1 MKKATHRKQ
10 ALMIAIFLLAFT
22 LSLFSFGTTPAAA
35 GDVAGV
41 STHLFLTVLR
51 DYDHDASFSVTYTDA
66 LGTHTKPYHAGME
79 VTAWSPVTI
88 TCTNH
93 HVHDWSIDADVQEAT
108 IVGVG
113 GITYPG
119 GTGIHVKGTNTIKA
133 FATNF
138 GLHYINIVV
147 ILGEGNDNGGDN
159 GGGTAVRSPMRGY
172 VKRLLVGEGDY
183 VTVGQPLLTLTQ
195 NRRLQLRADVPERC
209 YPQLGSLTGAN
220 FRTASGEK
228 DSNTGGR
235 GGRLVAYGRS
245 NADAAAYI
253 PVTFAFDNRG
263 DILPGSFAEVWLL
276 AAPRQG
282 VISLPVSALTEEQGV
297 YFVYVQ
303 LDESCYRKQ
312 PVVTGATDGERVEIV
327 EGLREGERVVMQ
339 GAVHVRLAS
348 ASNAIPAHTHNH

>member
-1 MKKATHRKQ
+1 
-10 ALMIAIFLLAFT
+10 MIAIFLLAFT

-35 GDVAGV
+35 SDVAGV

-51 DYDHDASFSVTYTDA
+51 DYDHDAAFSVTYTDA

-159 GGGTAVRSPMRGY
+159 GGNNGGDNGGGNNGGDNGGGNNGGGNNGGGDNGGGDNGNGTDPNNPDGNGPDGNNPDGNNPDGNNPDGNNPDGNNPDGSKSNTPKTGDTRLIWLVIALAVIFVATFAATY
-172 VKRLLVGEGDY
+172 Y
-183 VTVGQPLLTLTQ
+183 
-195 NRRLQLRADVPERC
+195 NRRK
-209 YPQLGSLTGAN
+209 SKHHGA
-220 FRTASGEK
+220 
-228 DSNTGGR
+228 
-235 GGRLVAYGRS
+235 
-245 NADAAAYI
+245 
-253 PVTFAFDNRG
+253 
-263 DILPGSFAEVWLL
+263 
-276 AAPRQG
+276 
-282 VISLPVSALTEEQGV
+282 
-297 YFVYVQ
+297 
-303 LDESCYRKQ
+303 
-312 PVVTGATDGERVEIV
+312 
-327 EGLREGERVVMQ
+327 
-339 GAVHVRLAS
+339 
-348 ASNAIPAHTHNH
+348 

>member
-51 DYDHDASFSVTYTDA
+51 DYDHDAAFSVTYTDA

-159 GGGTAVRSPMRGY
+159 GNGTDPNNPDGNGPDGNNPDGNNPDGNNPDGNNPDGNNPDGNNPDGNNPDGNNPDGNNPDGNNPNGNNPDGNNPDGNNPDGNNPDGNNPDGNNPDGNNPDGNNPDGSKSNTPKTGDTRLIWLVIALAVIFVATFAATY
-172 VKRLLVGEGDY
+172 Y
-183 VTVGQPLLTLTQ
+183 
-195 NRRLQLRADVPERC
+195 NRRK
-209 YPQLGSLTGAN
+209 SKHHGA
-220 FRTASGEK
+220 
-228 DSNTGGR
+228 
-235 GGRLVAYGRS
+235 
-245 NADAAAYI
+245 
-253 PVTFAFDNRG
+253 
-263 DILPGSFAEVWLL
+263 
-276 AAPRQG
+276 
-282 VISLPVSALTEEQGV
+282 
-297 YFVYVQ
+297 
-303 LDESCYRKQ
+303 
-312 PVVTGATDGERVEIV
+312 
-327 EGLREGERVVMQ
+327 
-339 GAVHVRLAS
+339 
-348 ASNAIPAHTHNH
+348 

>member
-1 MKKATHRKQ
+1 
-10 ALMIAIFLLAFT
+10 MIAIFLLAFT

-51 DYDHDASFSVTYTDA
+51 DYDHDAAFSVTYTDA

-159 GGGTAVRSPMRGY
+159 GGGDNGGDNGNGTDPNNPDGNGPDGNNPDGNNPDGNNPDGNNPDGNNPDGNNPDGSKSNTPKTGDTRLIWLVIALAVIFVATFAATY
-172 VKRLLVGEGDY
+172 Y
-183 VTVGQPLLTLTQ
+183 
-195 NRRLQLRADVPERC
+195 NRRK
-209 YPQLGSLTGAN
+209 SKHHGA
-220 FRTASGEK
+220 
-228 DSNTGGR
+228 
-235 GGRLVAYGRS
+235 
-245 NADAAAYI
+245 
-253 PVTFAFDNRG
+253 
-263 DILPGSFAEVWLL
+263 
-276 AAPRQG
+276 
-282 VISLPVSALTEEQGV
+282 
-297 YFVYVQ
+297 
-303 LDESCYRKQ
+303 
-312 PVVTGATDGERVEIV
+312 
-327 EGLREGERVVMQ
+327 
-339 GAVHVRLAS
+339 
-348 ASNAIPAHTHNH
+348 

>member
-51 DYDHDASFSVTYTDA
+51 DYDHDATFSVTYTDA

-93 HVHDWSIDADVQEAT
+93 HVYDWSIDADVQEAT

-159 GGGTAVRSPMRGY
+159 GGGDNGGDNGGGDNGGDNGGGDNGGDNGGGDNGGGDNGGGDNGNGTDPNNPDGKDPNGNDPDGNNPDGNGPDGNNPDGNNPDGNNPDGSKSNTPKTGDTRLIWLVIALAVIFVATFAATY
-172 VKRLLVGEGDY
+172 Y
-183 VTVGQPLLTLTQ
+183 
-195 NRRLQLRADVPERC
+195 NRRK
-209 YPQLGSLTGAN
+209 SKHHGA
-220 FRTASGEK
+220 
-228 DSNTGGR
+228 
-235 GGRLVAYGRS
+235 
-245 NADAAAYI
+245 
-253 PVTFAFDNRG
+253 
-263 DILPGSFAEVWLL
+263 
-276 AAPRQG
+276 
-282 VISLPVSALTEEQGV
+282 
-297 YFVYVQ
+297 
-303 LDESCYRKQ
+303 
-312 PVVTGATDGERVEIV
+312 
-327 EGLREGERVVMQ
+327 
-339 GAVHVRLAS
+339 
-348 ASNAIPAHTHNH
+348 

>member
-1 MKKATHRKQ
+1 
-10 ALMIAIFLLAFT
+10 MIAIFLLAFT

-51 DYDHDASFSVTYTDA
+51 DYNHDAAFSVTYTDA

-93 HVHDWSIDADVQEAT
+93 HVYDWSIDADVQEAT

-159 GGGTAVRSPMRGY
+159 GNGTDPNNPDGNGPDGNNPDGNNPDGSKSNTPKTGDTRLIWLVIALAVIFVATFVATY
-172 VKRLLVGEGDY
+172 Y
-183 VTVGQPLLTLTQ
+183 
-195 NRRLQLRADVPERC
+195 NRRK
-209 YPQLGSLTGAN
+209 SKHHGA
-220 FRTASGEK
+220 
-228 DSNTGGR
+228 
-235 GGRLVAYGRS
+235 
-245 NADAAAYI
+245 
-253 PVTFAFDNRG
+253 
-263 DILPGSFAEVWLL
+263 
-276 AAPRQG
+276 
-282 VISLPVSALTEEQGV
+282 
-297 YFVYVQ
+297 
-303 LDESCYRKQ
+303 
-312 PVVTGATDGERVEIV
+312 
-327 EGLREGERVVMQ
+327 
-339 GAVHVRLAS
+339 
-348 ASNAIPAHTHNH
+348 

>member
-10 ALMIAIFLLAFT
+10 ALMIAIFLLSFT

-51 DYDHDASFSVTYTDA
+51 DYDHDAAFSVTYTDA

-159 GGGTAVRSPMRGY
+159 GNGTDPNNPDGNGPDGNNPDGNNPDGNNPDGNNPDGNNPDGNNPDGNNPDGNNPDGSKSNTPKTGDTRLIWLVIALAVIFVATFAATY
-172 VKRLLVGEGDY
+172 Y
-183 VTVGQPLLTLTQ
+183 
-195 NRRLQLRADVPERC
+195 NRRK
-209 YPQLGSLTGAN
+209 S
-220 FRTASGEK
+220 K
-228 DSNTGGR
+228 HH
-235 GGRLVAYGRS
+235 
-245 NADAAAYI
+245 
-253 PVTFAFDNRG
+253 
-263 DILPGSFAEVWLL
+263 
-276 AAPRQG
+276 G
-282 VISLPVSALTEEQGV
+282 V
-297 YFVYVQ
+297 
-303 LDESCYRKQ
+303 
-312 PVVTGATDGERVEIV
+312 
-327 EGLREGERVVMQ
+327 
-339 GAVHVRLAS
+339 
-348 ASNAIPAHTHNH
+348 

>member
-1 MKKATHRKQ
+1 
-10 ALMIAIFLLAFT
+10 MIAIFLLAFT

-51 DYDHDASFSVTYTDA
+51 DYDHDATFSVTYTDA

-93 HVHDWSIDADVQEAT
+93 HVYDWSIDADVQEAT

-159 GGGTAVRSPMRGY
+159 GGGNNGGGDNGGDNGGNNGGDNGGGDNGGGNNGGNNGGDNGGGNNGGDNGGGDNGGGNNGGGNNGGGNNGGGNNGGGIDPNNPGGKDPNGNNPDGSNPDGNNPDGNNPDGNNPGGNNPDGNNPDGSKSNTPKTGDTRLIWLVIALAVIFVATFVATY
-172 VKRLLVGEGDY
+172 Y
-183 VTVGQPLLTLTQ
+183 
-195 NRRLQLRADVPERC
+195 NRRK
-209 YPQLGSLTGAN
+209 SKHHGA
-220 FRTASGEK
+220 
-228 DSNTGGR
+228 
-235 GGRLVAYGRS
+235 
-245 NADAAAYI
+245 
-253 PVTFAFDNRG
+253 
-263 DILPGSFAEVWLL
+263 
-276 AAPRQG
+276 
-282 VISLPVSALTEEQGV
+282 
-297 YFVYVQ
+297 
-303 LDESCYRKQ
+303 
-312 PVVTGATDGERVEIV
+312 
-327 EGLREGERVVMQ
+327 
-339 GAVHVRLAS
+339 
-348 ASNAIPAHTHNH
+348 

>member
-1 MKKATHRKQ
+1 
-10 ALMIAIFLLAFT
+10 MIAIFLLAFT

-51 DYDHDASFSVTYTDA
+51 DYDHDAAFSVTYTDA

-93 HVHDWSIDADVQEAT
+93 HVYDWSIDADVQEAT

-159 GGGTAVRSPMRGY
+159 GGGDNGGGDNGGDNVGNNGGDNGGGNNGGGNNGGGNNGGGNNGGGNNGGNNGGGNNGGGNNGGGIDPNNPGGKDPNGNNPDGNNPDGNNPDGNNPDGNNPDGNNPDGNNPDGNNPDGSKSNTPKTGDTRLIWLVIALAVIFVATFVATY
-172 VKRLLVGEGDY
+172 Y
-183 VTVGQPLLTLTQ
+183 
-195 NRRLQLRADVPERC
+195 NRRK
-209 YPQLGSLTGAN
+209 SKHHGA
-220 FRTASGEK
+220 
-228 DSNTGGR
+228 
-235 GGRLVAYGRS
+235 
-245 NADAAAYI
+245 
-253 PVTFAFDNRG
+253 
-263 DILPGSFAEVWLL
+263 
-276 AAPRQG
+276 
-282 VISLPVSALTEEQGV
+282 
-297 YFVYVQ
+297 
-303 LDESCYRKQ
+303 
-312 PVVTGATDGERVEIV
+312 
-327 EGLREGERVVMQ
+327 
-339 GAVHVRLAS
+339 
-348 ASNAIPAHTHNH
+348 

>member
-1 MKKATHRKQ
+1 
-10 ALMIAIFLLAFT
+10 MIAIFLLAFT

-51 DYDHDASFSVTYTDA
+51 DYDHDAAFSVTYTDA

-93 HVHDWSIDADVQEAT
+93 HVYDWSIDADVQEAT

-159 GGGTAVRSPMRGY
+159 GGGDNGGDNGGGDNGGDNGGGDNGGDNGGGDNGGGDNGGGDNGGGDNGGGDNGNGTDPNNPDGKDPGGNNPGGNNPDGNNPDGNNPDGNNPDGSNPDGNNPDGNNPDGNNPDGNNPDGNNPNGSKSNTPKTGDTRLIWLVIALAVIFVATFAATY
-172 VKRLLVGEGDY
+172 Y
-183 VTVGQPLLTLTQ
+183 
-195 NRRLQLRADVPERC
+195 NRRK
-209 YPQLGSLTGAN
+209 SKHHGA
-220 FRTASGEK
+220 
-228 DSNTGGR
+228 
-235 GGRLVAYGRS
+235 
-245 NADAAAYI
+245 
-253 PVTFAFDNRG
+253 
-263 DILPGSFAEVWLL
+263 
-276 AAPRQG
+276 
-282 VISLPVSALTEEQGV
+282 
-297 YFVYVQ
+297 
-303 LDESCYRKQ
+303 
-312 PVVTGATDGERVEIV
+312 
-327 EGLREGERVVMQ
+327 
-339 GAVHVRLAS
+339 
-348 ASNAIPAHTHNH
+348 

>member
-1 MKKATHRKQ
+1 
-10 ALMIAIFLLAFT
+10 MIAIFLLAFT

-51 DYDHDASFSVTYTDA
+51 DYDHDAAFSVTYTDA

-93 HVHDWSIDADVQEAT
+93 HVYDWSIDADVQEAT

-159 GGGTAVRSPMRGY
+159 GGGDNGGGDNGGDNGGGDNGGDNGGGDNGGGDNGGGDNGGGDNGGGDNGGGDNGNGTDPNNPGGKDPNGNDPDGNNPDGNGPDGNNPDGNNPDGNNPDGNNPDGNNPDGNNPDGSKSNTPKTGDTRLIWLVIALAVIFVATFAATY
-172 VKRLLVGEGDY
+172 Y
-183 VTVGQPLLTLTQ
+183 
-195 NRRLQLRADVPERC
+195 NRRKSKRH
-209 YPQLGSLTGAN
+209 GA
-220 FRTASGEK
+220 
-228 DSNTGGR
+228 
-235 GGRLVAYGRS
+235 
-245 NADAAAYI
+245 
-253 PVTFAFDNRG
+253 
-263 DILPGSFAEVWLL
+263 
-276 AAPRQG
+276 
-282 VISLPVSALTEEQGV
+282 
-297 YFVYVQ
+297 
-303 LDESCYRKQ
+303 
-312 PVVTGATDGERVEIV
+312 
-327 EGLREGERVVMQ
+327 
-339 GAVHVRLAS
+339 
-348 ASNAIPAHTHNH
+348 

>member
-51 DYDHDASFSVTYTDA
+51 DYDHDAAFSVTYTDA

-93 HVHDWSIDADVQEAT
+93 HVYDWSIDADVQEAT

-159 GGGTAVRSPMRGY
+159 GGGDNGGGDNGGDNGGGNNGGGNNGGGNNGGGIDPNNPGGKDPNGNNPDGNNPDGNNPDGNNPDGNNPDGNNPDGNNPDGNNPDGSKSNTPKTGDTRLIWLVIALAVIFVATFVATY
-172 VKRLLVGEGDY
+172 Y
-183 VTVGQPLLTLTQ
+183 
-195 NRRLQLRADVPERC
+195 NRRK
-209 YPQLGSLTGAN
+209 SKHHGA
-220 FRTASGEK
+220 
-228 DSNTGGR
+228 
-235 GGRLVAYGRS
+235 
-245 NADAAAYI
+245 
-253 PVTFAFDNRG
+253 
-263 DILPGSFAEVWLL
+263 
-276 AAPRQG
+276 
-282 VISLPVSALTEEQGV
+282 
-297 YFVYVQ
+297 
-303 LDESCYRKQ
+303 
-312 PVVTGATDGERVEIV
+312 
-327 EGLREGERVVMQ
+327 
-339 GAVHVRLAS
+339 
-348 ASNAIPAHTHNH
+348 

>member
-1 MKKATHRKQ
+1 
-10 ALMIAIFLLAFT
+10 MIAIFLLAFT

-51 DYDHDASFSVTYTDA
+51 DYDHDAAFSVTYTDA

-93 HVHDWSIDADVQEAT
+93 HVYDWSIDADVQEAT

-147 ILGEGNDNGGDN
+147 ILGEGNDNGGGDNGGDN
-159 GGGTAVRSPMRGY
+159 GGGDNGGDNGGGDNGGGDNGGGDNGGGDNGGGDNGGGDNGGGDNGNGTDPNNPGGKDPNGNDPDGNNPDGNNPDGNNPDGNNPDGNNPDGNNPDGNNPDGNNPDGSKSNTPKTGDTRLIWLVIALAVIFVATFAATY
-172 VKRLLVGEGDY
+172 Y
-183 VTVGQPLLTLTQ
+183 
-195 NRRLQLRADVPERC
+195 NRRK
-209 YPQLGSLTGAN
+209 SKHHGA
-220 FRTASGEK
+220 
-228 DSNTGGR
+228 
-235 GGRLVAYGRS
+235 
-245 NADAAAYI
+245 
-253 PVTFAFDNRG
+253 
-263 DILPGSFAEVWLL
+263 
-276 AAPRQG
+276 
-282 VISLPVSALTEEQGV
+282 
-297 YFVYVQ
+297 
-303 LDESCYRKQ
+303 
-312 PVVTGATDGERVEIV
+312 
-327 EGLREGERVVMQ
+327 
-339 GAVHVRLAS
+339 
-348 ASNAIPAHTHNH
+348 

>member
-1 MKKATHRKQ
+1 
-10 ALMIAIFLLAFT
+10 MIAIFLLAFT

-93 HVHDWSIDADVQEAT
+93 HVYDWSIDADVQEAT

-159 GGGTAVRSPMRGY
+159 GGGNNGGDNGGGNNGGDNGGNNGGDNGGGNNGGDNGGGDNGGGNNGGDNGGGNNGGGDNGGGDNGNGTDPNNPDGNGPDGNNPDGNNPDGNNPDGNNPDGNNPDGSKSNTPKTGDTRLIWLVIALAVIFVATFAATY
-172 VKRLLVGEGDY
+172 Y
-183 VTVGQPLLTLTQ
+183 
-195 NRRLQLRADVPERC
+195 NRRK
-209 YPQLGSLTGAN
+209 SKHHGA
-220 FRTASGEK
+220 
-228 DSNTGGR
+228 
-235 GGRLVAYGRS
+235 
-245 NADAAAYI
+245 
-253 PVTFAFDNRG
+253 
-263 DILPGSFAEVWLL
+263 
-276 AAPRQG
+276 
-282 VISLPVSALTEEQGV
+282 
-297 YFVYVQ
+297 
-303 LDESCYRKQ
+303 
-312 PVVTGATDGERVEIV
+312 
-327 EGLREGERVVMQ
+327 
-339 GAVHVRLAS
+339 
-348 ASNAIPAHTHNH
+348 

>member
-51 DYDHDASFSVTYTDA
+51 DYDHDAAFSVTYTDA

-159 GGGTAVRSPMRGY
+159 GNGTDPNNPDGNGPDGNNPDGNNPDGSKSNTPKTGDTRLIWLVIALAVIFVATFAATY
-172 VKRLLVGEGDY
+172 Y
-183 VTVGQPLLTLTQ
+183 
-195 NRRLQLRADVPERC
+195 NRRK
-209 YPQLGSLTGAN
+209 SKHHGA
-220 FRTASGEK
+220 
-228 DSNTGGR
+228 
-235 GGRLVAYGRS
+235 
-245 NADAAAYI
+245 
-253 PVTFAFDNRG
+253 
-263 DILPGSFAEVWLL
+263 
-276 AAPRQG
+276 
-282 VISLPVSALTEEQGV
+282 
-297 YFVYVQ
+297 
-303 LDESCYRKQ
+303 
-312 PVVTGATDGERVEIV
+312 
-327 EGLREGERVVMQ
+327 
-339 GAVHVRLAS
+339 
-348 ASNAIPAHTHNH
+348 

>member
-51 DYDHDASFSVTYTDA
+51 DYDHDAAFSVTYTDA

-159 GGGTAVRSPMRGY
+159 GNGTDPNNPDGNGPDGNNPDGNNPDGNNPDGNNPDGNNPDGNNPDGNNPDGNNPDGNNPDGNNPDGNNPDGNNPDGNNPDGNNPDGSKSNTPKTGDTRLIWLVIALAVIFVATFAATY
-172 VKRLLVGEGDY
+172 Y
-183 VTVGQPLLTLTQ
+183 
-195 NRRLQLRADVPERC
+195 NRRK
-209 YPQLGSLTGAN
+209 SKHHGA
-220 FRTASGEK
+220 
-228 DSNTGGR
+228 
-235 GGRLVAYGRS
+235 
-245 NADAAAYI
+245 
-253 PVTFAFDNRG
+253 
-263 DILPGSFAEVWLL
+263 
-276 AAPRQG
+276 
-282 VISLPVSALTEEQGV
+282 
-297 YFVYVQ
+297 
-303 LDESCYRKQ
+303 
-312 PVVTGATDGERVEIV
+312 
-327 EGLREGERVVMQ
+327 
-339 GAVHVRLAS
+339 
-348 ASNAIPAHTHNH
+348 

>member
-51 DYDHDASFSVTYTDA
+51 DYDHDAAFSVTYTDA

-159 GGGTAVRSPMRGY
+159 GGGDNGGGNNGGDNGNGTDPNNPDGNGPDGNNPDGNNPDGNNPDGSKSNTPKTGDTRLIWLVIALAVIFVATFAATY
-172 VKRLLVGEGDY
+172 Y
-183 VTVGQPLLTLTQ
+183 
-195 NRRLQLRADVPERC
+195 NRRK
-209 YPQLGSLTGAN
+209 S
-220 FRTASGEK
+220 K
-228 DSNTGGR
+228 HH
-235 GGRLVAYGRS
+235 
-245 NADAAAYI
+245 
-253 PVTFAFDNRG
+253 
-263 DILPGSFAEVWLL
+263 
-276 AAPRQG
+276 G
-282 VISLPVSALTEEQGV
+282 V
-297 YFVYVQ
+297 
-303 LDESCYRKQ
+303 
-312 PVVTGATDGERVEIV
+312 
-327 EGLREGERVVMQ
+327 
-339 GAVHVRLAS
+339 
-348 ASNAIPAHTHNH
+348 

>member
-1 MKKATHRKQ
+1 
-10 ALMIAIFLLAFT
+10 MIAIFLLAFT

-51 DYDHDASFSVTYTDA
+51 DYDHDATFSVTYTDA

-93 HVHDWSIDADVQEAT
+93 HVYDWSIDADVQEAT

-159 GGGTAVRSPMRGY
+159 GGGDNGGDNGGGDNGGDNGGGDNGGDNGGGDNGGGDNGGGDNGGGDNGGGDNGNGTDPNNPGGKDPNGNDPDGNNPDGNNPDGNNPDGNNPDGNNPDGSKSNTPKTGDTRLIWLVIALAVIFVATFAATY
-172 VKRLLVGEGDY
+172 Y
-183 VTVGQPLLTLTQ
+183 
-195 NRRLQLRADVPERC
+195 NRRK
-209 YPQLGSLTGAN
+209 SKHHGA
-220 FRTASGEK
+220 
-228 DSNTGGR
+228 
-235 GGRLVAYGRS
+235 
-245 NADAAAYI
+245 
-253 PVTFAFDNRG
+253 
-263 DILPGSFAEVWLL
+263 
-276 AAPRQG
+276 
-282 VISLPVSALTEEQGV
+282 
-297 YFVYVQ
+297 
-303 LDESCYRKQ
+303 
-312 PVVTGATDGERVEIV
+312 
-327 EGLREGERVVMQ
+327 
-339 GAVHVRLAS
+339 
-348 ASNAIPAHTHNH
+348 

>member
-35 GDVAGV
+35 GNVAGV

-51 DYDHDASFSVTYTDA
+51 DYDHDATFSVTYTDA

-93 HVHDWSIDADVQEAT
+93 HVYDWSIDADVQEAT

-159 GGGTAVRSPMRGY
+159 GGGNNGGDNGGNNGGDNGGDNGGGKDPNGNNPDGNNPDGNNPDGNGPDGNNPDGNNPDGNNPDGNNPDGNNPDGNNPDGNNPDGSKSKTPKTGE
-172 VKRLLVGEGDY
+172 KRLIWLVIALAVIFVATFAATY
-183 VTVGQPLLTLTQ
+183 Y
-195 NRRLQLRADVPERC
+195 NRRKNKHH
-209 YPQLGSLTGAN
+209 GA
-220 FRTASGEK
+220 
-228 DSNTGGR
+228 
-235 GGRLVAYGRS
+235 
-245 NADAAAYI
+245 
-253 PVTFAFDNRG
+253 
-263 DILPGSFAEVWLL
+263 
-276 AAPRQG
+276 
-282 VISLPVSALTEEQGV
+282 
-297 YFVYVQ
+297 
-303 LDESCYRKQ
+303 
-312 PVVTGATDGERVEIV
+312 
-327 EGLREGERVVMQ
+327 
-339 GAVHVRLAS
+339 
-348 ASNAIPAHTHNH
+348 

>member
-1 MKKATHRKQ
+1 
-10 ALMIAIFLLAFT
+10 MIAIFLLAFT

-35 GDVAGV
+35 SDVAGV

-51 DYDHDASFSVTYTDA
+51 DYDHDAAFSVTYTDA

-93 HVHDWSIDADVQEAT
+93 HVYDWSIDADVQEAT

-159 GGGTAVRSPMRGY
+159 GGGDNGGDNGGGDNGNGTDPNNPGGKDPNGNDPDGNNPDGNNPDGNNPDGNNPDGNNPDGNNPDGSKSNTPKTGDTRLIWLVIALAVIFVATFAATY
-172 VKRLLVGEGDY
+172 Y
-183 VTVGQPLLTLTQ
+183 
-195 NRRLQLRADVPERC
+195 NRRK
-209 YPQLGSLTGAN
+209 SKNHGA
-220 FRTASGEK
+220 
-228 DSNTGGR
+228 
-235 GGRLVAYGRS
+235 
-245 NADAAAYI
+245 
-253 PVTFAFDNRG
+253 
-263 DILPGSFAEVWLL
+263 
-276 AAPRQG
+276 
-282 VISLPVSALTEEQGV
+282 
-297 YFVYVQ
+297 
-303 LDESCYRKQ
+303 
-312 PVVTGATDGERVEIV
+312 
-327 EGLREGERVVMQ
+327 
-339 GAVHVRLAS
+339 
-348 ASNAIPAHTHNH
+348 

>member
-51 DYDHDASFSVTYTDA
+51 DYDHDATFSVTYTDA

-93 HVHDWSIDADVQEAT
+93 HVYDWSIDADVQEAT

-159 GGGTAVRSPMRGY
+159 GGGDNGGGDNGGDNGGGNNGGDNGGGNNGGDNGGGNNGGDNGGGNNGGGNNGGGNNGGGNNGGGIDPNNPGGKDPNGNNPDGNNPDGNNPDGNNPDGNNPDGNNPDGNNPDGNNPDGNNPGGNNPDGNNPDGSKSNTPKTGDTRLIWLVIALAVIFVATFVATY
-172 VKRLLVGEGDY
+172 Y
-183 VTVGQPLLTLTQ
+183 
-195 NRRLQLRADVPERC
+195 NRRK
-209 YPQLGSLTGAN
+209 SKHHGA
-220 FRTASGEK
+220 
-228 DSNTGGR
+228 
-235 GGRLVAYGRS
+235 
-245 NADAAAYI
+245 
-253 PVTFAFDNRG
+253 
-263 DILPGSFAEVWLL
+263 
-276 AAPRQG
+276 
-282 VISLPVSALTEEQGV
+282 
-297 YFVYVQ
+297 
-303 LDESCYRKQ
+303 
-312 PVVTGATDGERVEIV
+312 
-327 EGLREGERVVMQ
+327 
-339 GAVHVRLAS
+339 
-348 ASNAIPAHTHNH
+348 

>member
-51 DYDHDASFSVTYTDA
+51 DYDHDATFSVTYTDA

-159 GGGTAVRSPMRGY
+159 GNGTDPNNPGGKDPNGNNPDGNNPDGNNPDGNNPDGNNPGGNNPDGNNPDGNNPDGSKSNAPKTGDTRLIWLVIALAVIFVATFVATY
-172 VKRLLVGEGDY
+172 Y
-183 VTVGQPLLTLTQ
+183 
-195 NRRLQLRADVPERC
+195 NRRK
-209 YPQLGSLTGAN
+209 SKHHGA
-220 FRTASGEK
+220 
-228 DSNTGGR
+228 
-235 GGRLVAYGRS
+235 
-245 NADAAAYI
+245 
-253 PVTFAFDNRG
+253 
-263 DILPGSFAEVWLL
+263 
-276 AAPRQG
+276 
-282 VISLPVSALTEEQGV
+282 
-297 YFVYVQ
+297 
-303 LDESCYRKQ
+303 
-312 PVVTGATDGERVEIV
+312 
-327 EGLREGERVVMQ
+327 
-339 GAVHVRLAS
+339 
-348 ASNAIPAHTHNH
+348 

>member
-51 DYDHDASFSVTYTDA
+51 DYDHDAVFSVTYTDA

-93 HVHDWSIDADVQEAT
+93 HVYDWSIDADVQEAT

-159 GGGTAVRSPMRGY
+159 GGGDNGNGTDPNNPDGKDPNGNDPDGNNPDGNGPDGNNPDGNNPDGNNPDGNNPDGSKSNTPKTGDTRLIWLVIALAVIFVATFAATY
-172 VKRLLVGEGDY
+172 Y
-183 VTVGQPLLTLTQ
+183 
-195 NRRLQLRADVPERC
+195 NRRK
-209 YPQLGSLTGAN
+209 SKHHGA
-220 FRTASGEK
+220 
-228 DSNTGGR
+228 
-235 GGRLVAYGRS
+235 
-245 NADAAAYI
+245 
-253 PVTFAFDNRG
+253 
-263 DILPGSFAEVWLL
+263 
-276 AAPRQG
+276 
-282 VISLPVSALTEEQGV
+282 
-297 YFVYVQ
+297 
-303 LDESCYRKQ
+303 
-312 PVVTGATDGERVEIV
+312 
-327 EGLREGERVVMQ
+327 
-339 GAVHVRLAS
+339 
-348 ASNAIPAHTHNH
+348 

>member
-51 DYDHDASFSVTYTDA
+51 DYDHDAAFSVTYTDA

-93 HVHDWSIDADVQEAT
+93 HVYDWSIDADVQEAT

-159 GGGTAVRSPMRGY
+159 GGGDNGGGDNGNGTDPNNPGGKDPNGNDPDGNNPDGNNPDGNNPDGSKSNTPKTGDTRLIWLVIALAVIFVATFAATY
-172 VKRLLVGEGDY
+172 Y
-183 VTVGQPLLTLTQ
+183 
-195 NRRLQLRADVPERC
+195 NRRKSKRH
-209 YPQLGSLTGAN
+209 GA
-220 FRTASGEK
+220 
-228 DSNTGGR
+228 
-235 GGRLVAYGRS
+235 
-245 NADAAAYI
+245 
-253 PVTFAFDNRG
+253 
-263 DILPGSFAEVWLL
+263 
-276 AAPRQG
+276 
-282 VISLPVSALTEEQGV
+282 
-297 YFVYVQ
+297 
-303 LDESCYRKQ
+303 
-312 PVVTGATDGERVEIV
+312 
-327 EGLREGERVVMQ
+327 
-339 GAVHVRLAS
+339 
-348 ASNAIPAHTHNH
+348 

>member
-1 MKKATHRKQ
+1 
-10 ALMIAIFLLAFT
+10 MIAIFLLAFT

-51 DYDHDASFSVTYTDA
+51 DYDHDAAFSVTYTDA

-147 ILGEGNDNGGDN
+147 ILGEGNDNGGGDN
-159 GGGTAVRSPMRGY
+159 GNGTDPNNPDGNGPDGNNPDGNNPDGNNPDGNNPDGSKSNTPKTGDTRLIWLVIALAVIFVATFAATY
-172 VKRLLVGEGDY
+172 Y
-183 VTVGQPLLTLTQ
+183 
-195 NRRLQLRADVPERC
+195 NRRK
-209 YPQLGSLTGAN
+209 SKHHGA
-220 FRTASGEK
+220 
-228 DSNTGGR
+228 
-235 GGRLVAYGRS
+235 
-245 NADAAAYI
+245 
-253 PVTFAFDNRG
+253 
-263 DILPGSFAEVWLL
+263 
-276 AAPRQG
+276 
-282 VISLPVSALTEEQGV
+282 
-297 YFVYVQ
+297 
-303 LDESCYRKQ
+303 
-312 PVVTGATDGERVEIV
+312 
-327 EGLREGERVVMQ
+327 
-339 GAVHVRLAS
+339 
-348 ASNAIPAHTHNH
+348 

>member
-51 DYDHDASFSVTYTDA
+51 DYDHDAAFSVTYTDA

-93 HVHDWSIDADVQEAT
+93 HVYDWSIDADVQEAT

-159 GGGTAVRSPMRGY
+159 GGGDNGGDNGGGDNGGDNGGGDNGGGDNGGGDNGGGDNGGGDNGGGDNGNGTDPNNPGGKDPNGNDPDGNNPDGNNPDGNNPDGNNPDGNNPDGNNPDGNNPDGNNPDGSKSNTPKTGDTRLIWLVIALAVIFVATFAATY
-172 VKRLLVGEGDY
+172 Y
-183 VTVGQPLLTLTQ
+183 
-195 NRRLQLRADVPERC
+195 NRRK
-209 YPQLGSLTGAN
+209 SKHHGA
-220 FRTASGEK
+220 
-228 DSNTGGR
+228 
-235 GGRLVAYGRS
+235 
-245 NADAAAYI
+245 
-253 PVTFAFDNRG
+253 
-263 DILPGSFAEVWLL
+263 
-276 AAPRQG
+276 
-282 VISLPVSALTEEQGV
+282 
-297 YFVYVQ
+297 
-303 LDESCYRKQ
+303 
-312 PVVTGATDGERVEIV
+312 
-327 EGLREGERVVMQ
+327 
-339 GAVHVRLAS
+339 
-348 ASNAIPAHTHNH
+348 

>member
-1 MKKATHRKQ
+1 
-10 ALMIAIFLLAFT
+10 MIAIFLLAFT

-51 DYDHDASFSVTYTDA
+51 DYDHDAAFSVTYTDA

-93 HVHDWSIDADVQEAT
+93 HVYDWSIDADVQEAT

-159 GGGTAVRSPMRGY
+159 GGGDNGGGDNGGDNGGGDNGGGDNGGDNGGGDNGGGDNGGGDNGGGDNGGGDNGGGDNGGGDNGNGTDPNNPGGKDPNGNDPDGNNPDGNNPDGNNPDGNNPDGNNPDGNNPDGSKSNTPKTGDTRLIWLVIALAVIFVATFAATY
-172 VKRLLVGEGDY
+172 Y
-183 VTVGQPLLTLTQ
+183 
-195 NRRLQLRADVPERC
+195 NRRKSKRH
-209 YPQLGSLTGAN
+209 GA
-220 FRTASGEK
+220 
-228 DSNTGGR
+228 
-235 GGRLVAYGRS
+235 
-245 NADAAAYI
+245 
-253 PVTFAFDNRG
+253 
-263 DILPGSFAEVWLL
+263 
-276 AAPRQG
+276 
-282 VISLPVSALTEEQGV
+282 
-297 YFVYVQ
+297 
-303 LDESCYRKQ
+303 
-312 PVVTGATDGERVEIV
+312 
-327 EGLREGERVVMQ
+327 
-339 GAVHVRLAS
+339 
-348 ASNAIPAHTHNH
+348 

>member
-1 MKKATHRKQ
+1 
-10 ALMIAIFLLAFT
+10 MIAIFLLAFT

-159 GGGTAVRSPMRGY
+159 GNGTDPNNPDGNGPDGNNPDGNNPDGNNPDGSKSNTPKTGDTRLIWLVIALAVIFVATFAATY
-172 VKRLLVGEGDY
+172 Y
-183 VTVGQPLLTLTQ
+183 
-195 NRRLQLRADVPERC
+195 NRRK
-209 YPQLGSLTGAN
+209 SKHHGA
-220 FRTASGEK
+220 
-228 DSNTGGR
+228 
-235 GGRLVAYGRS
+235 
-245 NADAAAYI
+245 
-253 PVTFAFDNRG
+253 
-263 DILPGSFAEVWLL
+263 
-276 AAPRQG
+276 
-282 VISLPVSALTEEQGV
+282 
-297 YFVYVQ
+297 
-303 LDESCYRKQ
+303 
-312 PVVTGATDGERVEIV
+312 
-327 EGLREGERVVMQ
+327 
-339 GAVHVRLAS
+339 
-348 ASNAIPAHTHNH
+348 

>member
-41 STHLFLTVLR
+41 STHLFLTILR
-51 DYDHDASFSVTYTDA
+51 DYDHDAVFSVTYTDA
-66 LGTHTKPYHAGME
+66 LGTHTKPYRPGME

-93 HVHDWSIDADVQEAT
+93 RVIDWSIDADVQEAT

-159 GGGTAVRSPMRGY
+159 GGGDNGGGDNGGDNGGGDNGGGDNGGGDNGGGDNGNGTDPNNPGGKDPNGNDPDGNNPDGNNPDGNNPDGNNPDGSKSNTPKTGDTRLIWLVIALAVIFVATFAATY
-172 VKRLLVGEGDY
+172 Y
-183 VTVGQPLLTLTQ
+183 
-195 NRRLQLRADVPERC
+195 NRRK
-209 YPQLGSLTGAN
+209 SKHHGA
-220 FRTASGEK
+220 
-228 DSNTGGR
+228 
-235 GGRLVAYGRS
+235 
-245 NADAAAYI
+245 
-253 PVTFAFDNRG
+253 
-263 DILPGSFAEVWLL
+263 
-276 AAPRQG
+276 
-282 VISLPVSALTEEQGV
+282 
-297 YFVYVQ
+297 
-303 LDESCYRKQ
+303 
-312 PVVTGATDGERVEIV
+312 
-327 EGLREGERVVMQ
+327 
-339 GAVHVRLAS
+339 
-348 ASNAIPAHTHNH
+348 

>member
-51 DYDHDASFSVTYTDA
+51 DYDHDAAFSVTYTDA

-147 ILGEGNDNGGDN
+147 ILGEGNDNGGNNGGDN
-159 GGGTAVRSPMRGY
+159 GGGNNGGGNNGGGDNGGGDNGNGTDPNNPDGNGPDGNNPDGNNPDGNNPDGNNPDGSKSNTPKTGDTRLIWLVIALAVIFVATFAATY
-172 VKRLLVGEGDY
+172 Y
-183 VTVGQPLLTLTQ
+183 
-195 NRRLQLRADVPERC
+195 NRRK
-209 YPQLGSLTGAN
+209 SKHHGA
-220 FRTASGEK
+220 
-228 DSNTGGR
+228 
-235 GGRLVAYGRS
+235 
-245 NADAAAYI
+245 
-253 PVTFAFDNRG
+253 
-263 DILPGSFAEVWLL
+263 
-276 AAPRQG
+276 
-282 VISLPVSALTEEQGV
+282 
-297 YFVYVQ
+297 
-303 LDESCYRKQ
+303 
-312 PVVTGATDGERVEIV
+312 
-327 EGLREGERVVMQ
+327 
-339 GAVHVRLAS
+339 
-348 ASNAIPAHTHNH
+348 

>member
-1 MKKATHRKQ
+1 
-10 ALMIAIFLLAFT
+10 MIAIFLLAFT

-147 ILGEGNDNGGDN
+147 ILGEGNDNGGGNN
-159 GGGTAVRSPMRGY
+159 GGGDNGNGTDPNNPDGNGPDGNNPDGNNPDGNNPDGNNPDGNNPDGNNPDGSKSNTPKTGDTRLIWLVIALAVIFVATFAATY
-172 VKRLLVGEGDY
+172 Y
-183 VTVGQPLLTLTQ
+183 
-195 NRRLQLRADVPERC
+195 NRRK
-209 YPQLGSLTGAN
+209 SKHHGA
-220 FRTASGEK
+220 
-228 DSNTGGR
+228 
-235 GGRLVAYGRS
+235 
-245 NADAAAYI
+245 
-253 PVTFAFDNRG
+253 
-263 DILPGSFAEVWLL
+263 
-276 AAPRQG
+276 
-282 VISLPVSALTEEQGV
+282 
-297 YFVYVQ
+297 
-303 LDESCYRKQ
+303 
-312 PVVTGATDGERVEIV
+312 
-327 EGLREGERVVMQ
+327 
-339 GAVHVRLAS
+339 
-348 ASNAIPAHTHNH
+348 

>member
-1 MKKATHRKQ
+1 
-10 ALMIAIFLLAFT
+10 MIAIFLLAFT

-51 DYDHDASFSVTYTDA
+51 DYDHDAAFSVTYTDA

-93 HVHDWSIDADVQEAT
+93 HVYDWSIDADVQEAT

-159 GGGTAVRSPMRGY
+159 GGGDNGGGDNGGDNGGGDNGGDNGGGDNGGGDNGGGDNGGGDNGGGDNGGGDNGNGTDPNNPGGKDPNGNDPDGNNPDGNGPDGNNPDGNNPDGNNPDGNNPDGNNPDGSKSNTPKTGDTRLIWLVIALAVIFVATFAATY
-172 VKRLLVGEGDY
+172 Y
-183 VTVGQPLLTLTQ
+183 
-195 NRRLQLRADVPERC
+195 NRRKSKRH
-209 YPQLGSLTGAN
+209 GA
-220 FRTASGEK
+220 
-228 DSNTGGR
+228 
-235 GGRLVAYGRS
+235 
-245 NADAAAYI
+245 
-253 PVTFAFDNRG
+253 
-263 DILPGSFAEVWLL
+263 
-276 AAPRQG
+276 
-282 VISLPVSALTEEQGV
+282 
-297 YFVYVQ
+297 
-303 LDESCYRKQ
+303 
-312 PVVTGATDGERVEIV
+312 
-327 EGLREGERVVMQ
+327 
-339 GAVHVRLAS
+339 
-348 ASNAIPAHTHNH
+348 

>member
-1 MKKATHRKQ
+1 
-10 ALMIAIFLLAFT
+10 MIAIFLLAFT

-51 DYDHDASFSVTYTDA
+51 DYDHDAAFSVTYTDA

-93 HVHDWSIDADVQEAT
+93 HVYDWSIDADVQEAT

-159 GGGTAVRSPMRGY
+159 GGGDNGGDNGGGDNGGGDNGGGDNGGGDNGGGDNGGGDNGGGDNGGGDNGNGTDPNNPGGKDPNGNDPDGNNPDGNNPDGNNPDGNNPDGNNPDGNNPDGNNPDGNNPDGNNPDGNNPDGNKSNTPKTGDTRLIWLVIALAVIFVATFAATY
-172 VKRLLVGEGDY
+172 Y
-183 VTVGQPLLTLTQ
+183 
-195 NRRLQLRADVPERC
+195 NRRK
-209 YPQLGSLTGAN
+209 SKHHGA
-220 FRTASGEK
+220 
-228 DSNTGGR
+228 
-235 GGRLVAYGRS
+235 
-245 NADAAAYI
+245 
-253 PVTFAFDNRG
+253 
-263 DILPGSFAEVWLL
+263 
-276 AAPRQG
+276 
-282 VISLPVSALTEEQGV
+282 
-297 YFVYVQ
+297 
-303 LDESCYRKQ
+303 
-312 PVVTGATDGERVEIV
+312 
-327 EGLREGERVVMQ
+327 
-339 GAVHVRLAS
+339 
-348 ASNAIPAHTHNH
+348 

>member
-51 DYDHDASFSVTYTDA
+51 DYDHDAAFSVTYTDA

-93 HVHDWSIDADVQEAT
+93 HVYDWSIDADVQEAT

-159 GGGTAVRSPMRGY
+159 GGGDNGGDNGGGDNGGGDNGGGDNGGDNGGGDNGGGDNGGGDNGGGDNGGGDNGGGDNGNGTDPNNPGGKDPNGNDPDGNNPDGNNPDGNNPDGNNPDGNNPDGNNPDGNNPDGNNPDGSKSNTPKTGDTRLIWLVIALAVIFVATFAATY
-172 VKRLLVGEGDY
+172 Y
-183 VTVGQPLLTLTQ
+183 
-195 NRRLQLRADVPERC
+195 NRRK
-209 YPQLGSLTGAN
+209 SKHHGA
-220 FRTASGEK
+220 
-228 DSNTGGR
+228 
-235 GGRLVAYGRS
+235 
-245 NADAAAYI
+245 
-253 PVTFAFDNRG
+253 
-263 DILPGSFAEVWLL
+263 
-276 AAPRQG
+276 
-282 VISLPVSALTEEQGV
+282 
-297 YFVYVQ
+297 
-303 LDESCYRKQ
+303 
-312 PVVTGATDGERVEIV
+312 
-327 EGLREGERVVMQ
+327 
-339 GAVHVRLAS
+339 
-348 ASNAIPAHTHNH
+348 

>member
-51 DYDHDASFSVTYTDA
+51 DYDHDATFSVTYTDA

-93 HVHDWSIDADVQEAT
+93 HVYDWSIDADVQEAT

-159 GGGTAVRSPMRGY
+159 GGGDNGGDNGGGDNGGGDNGGDNGGGDNGGGDNGGGDNGGGDNGGGDNGNGTDPNNPDGKDPNGNDPDGNNPDGNGPDGNNPDGNNPDGNNPDGNNPDGNNPDGNNPDGSKSNTPKTGDTRLIWLVIALAVIFVATFAATY
-172 VKRLLVGEGDY
+172 Y
-183 VTVGQPLLTLTQ
+183 
-195 NRRLQLRADVPERC
+195 NRRK
-209 YPQLGSLTGAN
+209 SKHHGA
-220 FRTASGEK
+220 
-228 DSNTGGR
+228 
-235 GGRLVAYGRS
+235 
-245 NADAAAYI
+245 
-253 PVTFAFDNRG
+253 
-263 DILPGSFAEVWLL
+263 
-276 AAPRQG
+276 
-282 VISLPVSALTEEQGV
+282 
-297 YFVYVQ
+297 
-303 LDESCYRKQ
+303 
-312 PVVTGATDGERVEIV
+312 
-327 EGLREGERVVMQ
+327 
-339 GAVHVRLAS
+339 
-348 ASNAIPAHTHNH
+348 

>member
-1 MKKATHRKQ
+1 
-10 ALMIAIFLLAFT
+10 MIAIFLLAFT
-22 LSLFSFGTTPAAA
+22 LSLFSFGMTPAAA

-51 DYDHDASFSVTYTDA
+51 DYDHDAAFSVTYTDA

-93 HVHDWSIDADVQEAT
+93 HVYDWSIDADVQEAT

-159 GGGTAVRSPMRGY
+159 GGGDNGGGDNGGDNGGGNNGGDNGGGNNGGDNGGGDNGGGNNGGGNNGGGNNGGGNNGGGNNGGGNNGGGNNGGGNNGGGIDPNNPGGKDPNGNNPDGNNPDGNNPDGNNPDGNNPDGNNPDGNNPDGNNPDGSKSNTPKTGDTRLIWLVIALAVIFVATFVATY
-172 VKRLLVGEGDY
+172 Y
-183 VTVGQPLLTLTQ
+183 
-195 NRRLQLRADVPERC
+195 NRRK
-209 YPQLGSLTGAN
+209 SKHHGA
-220 FRTASGEK
+220 
-228 DSNTGGR
+228 
-235 GGRLVAYGRS
+235 
-245 NADAAAYI
+245 
-253 PVTFAFDNRG
+253 
-263 DILPGSFAEVWLL
+263 
-276 AAPRQG
+276 
-282 VISLPVSALTEEQGV
+282 
-297 YFVYVQ
+297 
-303 LDESCYRKQ
+303 
-312 PVVTGATDGERVEIV
+312 
-327 EGLREGERVVMQ
+327 
-339 GAVHVRLAS
+339 
-348 ASNAIPAHTHNH
+348 

>member
-51 DYDHDASFSVTYTDA
+51 DYDHDAAFSVTYTDA

-93 HVHDWSIDADVQEAT
+93 HVYDWSIDADVQEAT

-159 GGGTAVRSPMRGY
+159 GGGDNGGDNGGGDNGGGDNGGGDNGGDNGGGDNGGGDNGGGDNGGGDNGGGDNGGGDNGNGTDPNNPGGKDPNGNDPDGNNPDGNNPDGNNPDGNNPDGSKSNTPKTGDTRLIWLVIALAVIFVATFAATY
-172 VKRLLVGEGDY
+172 Y
-183 VTVGQPLLTLTQ
+183 
-195 NRRLQLRADVPERC
+195 NRRK
-209 YPQLGSLTGAN
+209 SKHHGA
-220 FRTASGEK
+220 
-228 DSNTGGR
+228 
-235 GGRLVAYGRS
+235 
-245 NADAAAYI
+245 
-253 PVTFAFDNRG
+253 
-263 DILPGSFAEVWLL
+263 
-276 AAPRQG
+276 
-282 VISLPVSALTEEQGV
+282 
-297 YFVYVQ
+297 
-303 LDESCYRKQ
+303 
-312 PVVTGATDGERVEIV
+312 
-327 EGLREGERVVMQ
+327 
-339 GAVHVRLAS
+339 
-348 ASNAIPAHTHNH
+348 